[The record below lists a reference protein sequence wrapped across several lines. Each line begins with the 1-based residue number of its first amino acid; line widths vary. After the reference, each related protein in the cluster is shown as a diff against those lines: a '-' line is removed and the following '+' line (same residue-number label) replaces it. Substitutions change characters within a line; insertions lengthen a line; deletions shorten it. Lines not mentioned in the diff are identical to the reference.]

1 MNWNGL
7 KMKNLN
13 YFDQG
18 VLAYEKKAYR
28 KAFKLFL
35 SGLANNEFECL
46 SWLSNMYTTGLGVEC
61 NYEKAIEMDLKI
73 FQLGNISGALNLGI
87 DYRMIGDIKKSKYWF
102 ETAFNLGDMEA
113 ALELAKLYMVSDLE
127 IEKITHFLKL
137 VVRSNDVTE
146 DSKEQAKNF
155 LVMYENNAKLI
166 PRTVE

>member
-7 KMKNLN
+7 EMKNLN

-35 SGLANNEFECL
+35 SGLANNEFDCL
-46 SWLSNMYTTGLGVEC
+46 YKLSHMYTTGLGVEC
-61 NYEKAIEMDLKI
+61 SYEKAIEMDLKS

-127 IEKITHFLKL
+127 VEKIKHFLKM
-137 VVRSNDVTE
+137 VVQSNDVTE
-146 DSKEQAKNF
+146 DSKEQAQKFLEIYKNNT
-155 LVMYENNAKLI
+155 E
-166 PRTVE
+166 